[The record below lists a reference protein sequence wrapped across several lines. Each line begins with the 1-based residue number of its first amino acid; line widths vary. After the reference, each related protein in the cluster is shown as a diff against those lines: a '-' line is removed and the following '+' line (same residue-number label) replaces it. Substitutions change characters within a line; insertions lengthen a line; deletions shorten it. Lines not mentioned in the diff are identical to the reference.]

1 MYVDLQEQFSNAQ
14 SVASA
19 VGDVV
24 STNVYDT
31 GAAQDVG
38 IGEPLHIFATLTT
51 ALAGAGSII
60 QAVVQTSADNS
71 TWVDADIG
79 QAFPLAVALV
89 NTPIARIN
97 LNCGYRRYIRMAY
110 RISGAT
116 ASGGAV
122 TSYMVKDLQ
131 AQQIGA
137 SGFTVA

>member
-1 MYVDLQEQFSNAQ
+1 MYVDSQEQFSNAQ

-38 IGEPLHIFATLTT
+38 IGEPLHIYAMLTT

-60 QAVVQTSADNS
+60 QAVVQTSSDNA

-79 QAFPLAVALV
+79 KVFPLADALV
-89 NTPIARIN
+89 NTPIAKIN
-97 LNCGYRRYIRMAY
+97 LNVGYRRYIRMAY
-110 RISGAT
+110 RISGA
-116 ASGGAV
+116 ASTGGAV
-122 TSYMVKDLQ
+122 TAYMVKDLQ